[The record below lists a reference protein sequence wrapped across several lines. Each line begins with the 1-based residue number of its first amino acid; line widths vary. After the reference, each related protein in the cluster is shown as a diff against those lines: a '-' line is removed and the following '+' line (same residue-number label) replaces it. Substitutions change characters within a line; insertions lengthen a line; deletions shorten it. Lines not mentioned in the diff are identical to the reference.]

1 MSIDNFSP
9 TIWTAKLLE
18 NLNAAHVYAN
28 CLNTDYEGEIKGQ
41 GDTVKIN
48 SIGRITV
55 APYVKNTNALVP
67 QILQD
72 AQMML
77 AITQAD
83 AFCFEIDDVD
93 KAQSNVTLMN
103 DAMQE
108 AAWAMADVSDLWLA
122 AQLAAGVATANILTP
137 VTVGTGATDKDAYE
151 VLVDLD
157 VRLTANNVPRGAGR
171 WVVVPPWYEGLL
183 RKDPRFVSFGTD
195 ANKTQLR
202 GEPIGR
208 AGGLEIMLSNNV
220 PVATAAYTLIAGTK
234 QAATFAEQVNETEAF
249 RPQGGFADA
258 MKGLQLYGAK
268 VTRPYALASV
278 VATAA

>member
-18 NLNAAHVYAN
+18 NLNAAHVYAG
-28 CLNTDYEGEIKGQ
+28 CLNRDYEGEIKGS
-41 GDTVKIN
+41 GDSVKIN

-55 APYVKNTNALVP
+55 VPYVKNSTALVP
-67 QILQD
+67 QVLQD

-83 AFCFEIDDVD
+83 AFCFDIDDVD
-93 KAQSNVTLMN
+93 KAQINVSLMN
-103 DAMQE
+103 AAMQE
-108 AAWAMADVSDLWLA
+108 AAWSMADTSDLWLA
-122 AQLAAGVATANILTP
+122 ALLAAGVATANVLTP
-137 VTVGTGATDKDAYE
+137 VTVGVGATDKDAYE
-151 VLVDLD
+151 VLVDMD
-157 VRLTANNVPRGAGR
+157 VRLTANNVPRSGR

-195 ANKTQLR
+195 ANKTRLL
-202 GEPIGR
+202 GEPVGR
-208 AGGLEIMLSNNV
+208 AAGLDIMLSNNV
-220 PVATAAYTLIAGTK
+220 PVAGGTAYTVIAGTK
-234 QAATFAEQVNETEAF
+234 QAATYAEQVDKVEAF
-249 RPQGGFADA
+249 RPQAAFADA
-258 MKGLQLYGAK
+258 MKGLHLYGAK